1 MGIKRN
7 GVGLNSI
14 SFIKSNLRLFLLF
27 RTKVKQLRREKNLE
41 SRQIREQ
48 EQNNARI
55 ALKDLKSKFTIAK
68 QRELEIQ
75 KDTLNRR

>member
-1 MGIKRN
+1 M
-7 GVGLNSI
+7 LNVAWTR
-14 SFIKSNLRLFLLF
+14 FAQQKFLLF

>member
-1 MGIKRN
+1 M
-7 GVGLNSI
+7 LNVAWTQ
-14 SFIKSNLRLFLLF
+14 FAQQKLLLF
-27 RTKVKQLRREKNLE
+27 RTKVKQLHREKNLE

>member
-1 MGIKRN
+1 M
-7 GVGLNSI
+7 LNVAWTQ
-14 SFIKSNLRLFLLF
+14 FAQQKFLLF

>member
-1 MGIKRN
+1 M
-7 GVGLNSI
+7 LNVAWTQ
-14 SFIKSNLRLFLLF
+14 FAQKKFLLF

-75 KDTLNRR
+75 KDTMNRR

>member
-1 MGIKRN
+1 M
-7 GVGLNSI
+7 LNVAWTQFVPQTWS
-14 SFIKSNLRLFLLF
+14 LFLFF

-48 EQNNARI
+48 EQNNGRI
-55 ALKDLKSKFTIAK
+55 ALKDLKSKFTIVK

>member
-1 MGIKRN
+1 M
-7 GVGLNSI
+7 LNVAWTQFVPQTWS
-14 SFIKSNLRLFLLF
+14 LFLFF